1 MNRKKKERRMFIA
14 LISIV
19 TVVVMLFTAFGCPGF
34 MLPLVEREEPDN
46 VIITPD
52 ELMKN
57 ISAEE
62 NTEVSAPP
70 AGNSE
75 AFSIEVQPGVIISAE
90 ENALDQDRDFT
101 LTPCSEEEKDEYNAV
116 LEENDCGMQLLKLWE
131 LDAGLD
137 DDESFPGT
145 YHVDIDLEE
154 IGILEE
160 NYDRVRAYRIDD
172 SGKWY
177 EYAASVE
184 DGHLEFDSAQNS
196 FLGLTLVAGFS
207 WKLTAGII
215 AVGAAS
221 GVIMVNE
228 KGSKEWLWGFKSIAC
243 YEKGLG
249 SSDATDLGK
258 KLYNIRIKYPQAIEA
273 ATTKLDNTYRSVAY
287 KHNEEVK
294 KNATDMTI
302 ALCGNN
308 PELPVYSVYYEQ
320 FKEKERD
327 RLVKADP
334 VYQSAELEYNNAVSN
349 SGINISYIKTFGSYC
364 IKANQYLK
372 DVAKVKTPDQ
382 RDYVVDI
389 YLKYD
394 YGQPG
399 VTVSTI
405 PFGNCYVVIK
415 GKEIMDGHDTEGETF
430 TTLIHEL
437 LHVSQREYRGKLRA
451 YMKFDEATAQLI
463 EYRAKEH
470 FAEIKKVN
478 SENPGR
484 WQTYFVPLDSS
495 STYIDG
501 VSQTPKLMDKG
512 NAETLGSG
520 ELGYPLCHFLDYC
533 IKNYK
538 SAMTFG
544 DLFTSYETNGSF
556 TETLKGA
563 FSWSDK
569 ELTEA
574 YKKFIKE
581 KQTEFYKLAL
591 TWYAGENSGNS
602 WALSRK
608 GFEKQGE
615 HAVIMNQA
623 YQTTVRKIYPQRPSE
638 DRHQQ
643 VSILL
648 AYDKNYKDLTDFELI
663 PIGNKDYYN
672 TKYGIMYKPKQYTAM
687 NRVFTLE
694 IDGGAN
700 KESVNSGYTVWTMFA
715 PKPLGEVTVKDK
727 MLNFKLPEMSDTAKA
742 GYVDGYR
749 VTITCNND
757 GKVTEKFYKI
767 SGSGKEIS
775 LRRKILLKKV
785 PSLKRRSLG

>member
-287 KHNEEVK
+287 KHNEKVK

-302 ALCGNN
+302 
-308 PELPVYSVYYEQ
+308 V
-320 FKEKERD
+320 
-327 RLVKADP
+327 
-334 VYQSAELEYNNAVSN
+334 
-349 SGINISYIKTFGSYC
+349 
-364 IKANQYLK
+364 
-372 DVAKVKTPDQ
+372 
-382 RDYVVDI
+382 
-389 YLKYD
+389 
-394 YGQPG
+394 
-399 VTVSTI
+399 
-405 PFGNCYVVIK
+405 
-415 GKEIMDGHDTEGETF
+415 
-430 TTLIHEL
+430 
-437 LHVSQREYRGKLRA
+437 
-451 YMKFDEATAQLI
+451 
-463 EYRAKEH
+463 
-470 FAEIKKVN
+470 
-478 SENPGR
+478 
-484 WQTYFVPLDSS
+484 
-495 STYIDG
+495 
-501 VSQTPKLMDKG
+501 
-512 NAETLGSG
+512 
-520 ELGYPLCHFLDYC
+520 
-533 IKNYK
+533 
-538 SAMTFG
+538 
-544 DLFTSYETNGSF
+544 
-556 TETLKGA
+556 
-563 FSWSDK
+563 
-569 ELTEA
+569 
-574 YKKFIKE
+574 
-581 KQTEFYKLAL
+581 
-591 TWYAGENSGNS
+591 
-602 WALSRK
+602 
-608 GFEKQGE
+608 
-615 HAVIMNQA
+615 
-623 YQTTVRKIYPQRPSE
+623 
-638 DRHQQ
+638 
-643 VSILL
+643 
-648 AYDKNYKDLTDFELI
+648 
-663 PIGNKDYYN
+663 
-672 TKYGIMYKPKQYTAM
+672 
-687 NRVFTLE
+687 
-694 IDGGAN
+694 
-700 KESVNSGYTVWTMFA
+700 
-715 PKPLGEVTVKDK
+715 
-727 MLNFKLPEMSDTAKA
+727 
-742 GYVDGYR
+742 
-749 VTITCNND
+749 
-757 GKVTEKFYKI
+757 
-767 SGSGKEIS
+767 
-775 LRRKILLKKV
+775 
-785 PSLKRRSLG
+785 